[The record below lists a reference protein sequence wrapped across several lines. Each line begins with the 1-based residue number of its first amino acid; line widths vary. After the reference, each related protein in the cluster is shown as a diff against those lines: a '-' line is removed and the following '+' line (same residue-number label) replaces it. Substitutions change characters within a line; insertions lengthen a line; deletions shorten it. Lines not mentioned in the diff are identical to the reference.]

1 LKESLILSK
10 LNSSK
15 TQGFE
20 MKRFII
26 CCDGT
31 WESADSGNDKEL
43 SNVARFSRMIS
54 QRGQTADGSN
64 IEQVVYYQTG
74 VGGGTQS
81 VIDSLTQGIK
91 EELRQESTKLT
102 GCV

>member
-1 LKESLILSK
+1 
-10 LNSSK
+10 
-15 TQGFE
+15 

-54 QRGQTADGSN
+54 QRGQTADGSP
-64 IEQVVYYQTG
+64 IEQVVFYQTG

-81 VIDSLTQGIK
+81 VIDSVTQGIK
-91 EELRQESTKLT
+91 ERAPSRVNQTKLDVCRCNRT
-102 GCV
+102 RP